1 MSEKINDLLGWMK
14 ISFQSIFTYVASVKV
29 LPTLKK
35 LGCFLGILLFI
46 SAIYAA
52 IYYNFPSWFLFEIGN
67 PPRELNSYCES
78 LYFSLVTI
86 TTLGYGEIV
95 PTHDIGR
102 FVVTTEPIVGLF
114 IVGWLINNFWR
125 DHLESIAVKREQ
137 EKVIFLK
144 ESILAALKDYRDA
157 TLDLRSAFSTS
168 THIQPIECVKP
179 SDLSMAFKVSNIGN
193 YFGWPRID
201 AYFFESE
208 SFEKKASFFLSYLT
222 TKGDTE
228 LSRLLIDILK
238 SIYSSPKKPVFETLM
253 LHHGCYPD
261 RKGDEWGEPDDLV
274 SEIQRISKKEYCI
287 GSILTPVCE
296 LTETI
301 KDIEIQL
308 NKLESH
314 IQKIVE

>member
-1 MSEKINDLLGWMK
+1 M
-14 ISFQSIFTYVASVKV
+14 
-29 LPTLKK
+29 
-35 LGCFLGILLFI
+35 
-46 SAIYAA
+46 
-52 IYYNFPSWFLFEIGN
+52 
-67 PPRELNSYCES
+67 
-78 LYFSLVTI
+78 TI

-102 FVVTTEPIVGLF
+102 LVVTTEPIAGLF
-114 IVGWLINNFWR
+114 MVGWIINILWR
-125 DHLESIAVKREQ
+125 SHVESLAVKKEQ

-168 THIQPIECVKP
+168 NHVKPIESVKP
-179 SDLSMAFKVSNIGN
+179 SDLSMAFMKSNIGN

-201 AYFFESE
+201 AYFLESE
-208 SFEKKASFFLSYLT
+208 SFEKKVSFFLSYLT

-253 LHHGCYPD
+253 LHFDCYPD
-261 RKGDEWGEPDDLV
+261 RKGDEWGKPDDLV
-274 SEIQRISKKEYCI
+274 REIQRISKKEHCI

-301 KDIEIQL
+301 KNIEIQL

-314 IQKIVE
+314 IKNS